1 MLVLKVS
8 PGLLINLDL
17 SFALIAVLRSFLIL
31 DNNGGACSEA
41 VEVCRVPRNTEHVD
55 CLRLRSIAAPRLLL

>member
-1 MLVLKVS
+1 MLVWKVYS
-8 PGLLINLDL
+8 GLRINLDL

-41 VEVCRVPRNTEHVD
+41 VDVCRMLRNTERVD
-55 CLRLRSIAAPRLLL
+55 CRKGRSMAAPRLIL